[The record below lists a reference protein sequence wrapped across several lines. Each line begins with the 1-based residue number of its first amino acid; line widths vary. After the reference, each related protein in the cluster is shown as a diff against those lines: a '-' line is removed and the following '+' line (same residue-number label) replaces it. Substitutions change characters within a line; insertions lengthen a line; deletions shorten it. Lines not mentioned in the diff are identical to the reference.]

1 MFVLQGGGGLS
12 MKRARFAFLA
22 AGLLILAI
30 TSVARA
36 AETFTASLDDA
47 NSVPPIAGDGTGSAT
62 VTISDDGQSVS
73 WDVTWSGLTGPP
85 SASHIHI
92 GAADANGPVMIP
104 FATVTATGTTGTFN
118 AADYTGG
125 DGLPAD
131 WAGVLAAIRAGNTY
145 VNVHTA
151 ANPPGEIR
159 GQLTGG
165 GTPPPTDTEALAP
178 TLPDGSVPVLLIALA
193 GLGFVIAFRRFS
205 VSRRG

>member
-1 MFVLQGGGGLS
+1 

-22 AGLLILAI
+22 AGLLVLALA
-30 TSVARA
+30 SVARA
-36 AETFTASLDDA
+36 AETFTASLDGA

-73 WDVTWSGLTGPP
+73 WEVTWSNLTGPAT
-85 SASHIHI
+85 ASHIHI
-92 GAADANGPVMIP
+92 GAATATGPVMIP
-104 FATVTATGTTGTFN
+104 FAPVTATGTTGTFN
-118 AADYTGG
+118 AADYETG

-131 WAGVLAAIRAGNTY
+131 WDGALAAIRAGNTY

-159 GQLTGG
+159 GQLKGSG
-165 GTPPPTDTEALAP
+165 APPTDIESPAATRTDGSTPAILVALA
-178 TLPDGSVPVLLIALA
+178 ALA
-193 GLGFVIAFRRFS
+193 FVIGLRRFG

>member
-1 MFVLQGGGGLS
+1 

-22 AGLLILAI
+22 AGLLILAVA
-30 TSVARA
+30 SVARA
-36 AETFTASLDDA
+36 AETFTASLDGA

-73 WDVTWSGLTGPP
+73 WNVTWSGLTGPP

-92 GAADANGPVMIP
+92 GAADATGPVMIP
-104 FATVTATGTTGTFN
+104 FAPVSATGTSGTFN

-131 WAGVLAAIRAGNTY
+131 WAGVLAAIRSGNTY

-159 GQLTGG
+159 GQLAGS
-165 GTPPPTDTEALAP
+165 GTPPTDTESVAP
-178 TLPDGSVPVLLIALA
+178 TRTDGSIPVLLIALA
-193 GLGFVIAFRRFS
+193 ALGFVVGFRRFG